1 MQQTKQPYAMGKLST
16 IHLLGLVFLFSCG
29 IQHEDTSE
37 EYALGV
43 IKHQFPVS
51 PEAKEDFD
59 KGLLLL
65 YSFEYVDANEA
76 FLAAQTADKNE
87 IMAYWGE
94 AMCYYKAL
102 WGRVD
107 VEAGREVMAKLGA
120 TSKER
125 LAKTEDGIER
135 EFWQAIE
142 ILYGEGELKDR
153 NEAYVSHME
162 NLYERYPED
171 LEVAAFYSLGLMW
184 ADYNNQ
190 EYLDKSAEVAAGI
203 IAENPTHPGGL
214 HYMIHA
220 NDNPKYAQMA
230 INAANEYAKVAPD
243 AAHALHMPSHIYV
256 ALGMWNEVVSSN
268 IESYGASL
276 DRIDKKGLDGTERGY
291 HSMAWLHYGY
301 LQQGNYDQAA
311 ILLKE
316 MMSYHKDGTASNSY
330 TIVMQNEQRIES
342 GEWLEGVEPIDVDY
356 NNLGLAGK
364 SQKHFLT
371 SLIAFDN
378 NDATI
383 IAEEIETMHMHLEIA
398 KPLVGDDG
406 IAVCVAGPTR
416 FAPNQ
421 GQITKTN
428 VVIHQMEALIAML
441 NNDDRAVE
449 MHLKEATNL
458 EVSGS
463 YDSGPPFIAYPSFEQ
478 YGDWLLTKDRAAE
491 ALVQFDLSL
500 ESRTNRAK
508 ALRGK
513 IKALNMLE
521 RGEEAAEV
529 QKTLD
534 VFWQNNMIAMN

>member
-1 MQQTKQPYAMGKLST
+1 MRKLSI
-16 IHLLGLVFLFSCG
+16 IHLLGLIFLFSCSN
-29 IQHEDTSE
+29 QHENISE
-37 EYALGV
+37 DYVLGG
-43 IKHQFPVS
+43 IDHQFPVS
-51 PEAKEDFD
+51 VEASADFN

-87 IMAYWGE
+87 VMALWGE

-107 VEAGREVMAKLGA
+107 VTAGREVMAKLGS
-120 TSKER
+120 TTEER
-125 LAKTEDGIER
+125 LAKTEDGLER
-135 EFWQAIE
+135 EFWQGVE

-153 NEAYVSHME
+153 NEKYVSHME
-162 NLYERYPED
+162 NLYEKYPKD

-184 ADYNNQ
+184 ANYGDQ

-203 IAENPTHPGGL
+203 INENPTHPGGL

-220 NDNPKYAQMA
+220 NDDPKYAQMA
-230 INAANEYAKVAPD
+230 IDAADKYAKVAPD

-268 IESYGASL
+268 TESYAASL
-276 DRIDKKGLDGTERGY
+276 ARIERKDLDGTERGY

-311 ILLKE
+311 SLLKE
-316 MMSYHKDGTASNSY
+316 MMGYHEDGSASNSY
-330 TIVMQNEQRIES
+330 TIVMQNEQRIET
-342 GEWLEGVEPIDVDY
+342 GKWLEGVEPIDVDY
-356 NNLGLAGK
+356 SNLGLAGK
-364 SQKHFLT
+364 SQKHFLR

-378 NDATI
+378 NNATMI
-383 IAEEIETMHMHLEIA
+383 EEEIETMHMHLEIA

-406 IAVCVAGPTR
+406 IAMCVGGPTR
-416 FAPNQ
+416 FAPSR

-428 VVIHQMEALIAML
+428 VVIHQMEALVALL
-441 NNDDRAVE
+441 NNDDTAVE
-449 MHLKEATNL
+449 MHLKEATKL
-458 EVSGS
+458 EASGS

-478 YGDWLLTKDRAAE
+478 YGDWLLTKERAAE
-491 ALVQFDLSL
+491 ALVQFDQSL
-500 ESRTNRAK
+500 ENRTNRAK

-521 RGEEAAEV
+521 RGEEAEEA
-529 QKTLD
+529 QKILD
-534 VFWQNNMIAMN
+534 VFWQQGMIAMN

>member
-1 MQQTKQPYAMGKLST
+1 MRKLSV
-16 IHLLGLVFLFSCG
+16 IHLLGLIFLFSCSN
-29 IQHEDTSE
+29 QHENSSE
-37 EYALGV
+37 DYALGG

-51 PEAKEDFD
+51 AEASTDFD
-59 KGLLLL
+59 KGILLL

-76 FLAAQTADKNE
+76 FLAAQIADKNE
-87 IMAYWGE
+87 VMALWGE

-107 VEAGREVMAKLGA
+107 VDAGREVMAKLGS
-120 TSKER
+120 TREER
-125 LAKTEDGIER
+125 LAKTEAGLER
-135 EFWQAIE
+135 EFWQGIE

-153 NEAYVSHME
+153 NQEYASHME
-162 NLYERYPED
+162 NLYEKYPKD

-184 ADYNNQ
+184 ANYGDQ
-190 EYLDKSAEVAAGI
+190 EYLNKSAAVAAGI
-203 IAENPTHPGGL
+203 IKENPTHPGGL

-220 NDNPKYAQMA
+220 NDNPKYAKMA
-230 INAANEYAKVAPD
+230 INAADEYAKVAPD

-268 IESYGASL
+268 LESYAASL
-276 DRIDKKGLDGTERGY
+276 DRIEKKGLDGTERGY

-301 LQQGNYDQAA
+301 LQQGNYEQAA
-311 ILLKE
+311 VLLKE
-316 MMSYHKDGTASNSY
+316 MMGYHKDGTASNSY

-342 GEWLEGVEPIDVDY
+342 GEWLAGVEPIDVDY
-356 NNLGLAGK
+356 NKLGLAGK

-378 NDATI
+378 NNATI
-383 IAEEIETMHMHLEIA
+383 IEEEIETMHMHLEIA
-398 KPLVGDDG
+398 MPLVGDDG
-406 IAVCVAGPTR
+406 IAICSAGPTR

-428 VVIHQMEALIAML
+428 VVIHQMEALKAML
-441 NNDDRAVE
+441 NNDDAAVE
-449 MHLKEATNL
+449 IHLKEAAKL
-458 EVSGS
+458 EASGN

-491 ALVQFDLSL
+491 ALVQFDKSL
-500 ESRTNRAK
+500 ENRTNRAK
-508 ALRGK
+508 ALQGK

-521 RGEEAAEV
+521 RGEEAAEA
-529 QKTLD
+529 QIILD
-534 VFWQNNMIAMN
+534 VFWQKRMIAMN

>member
-1 MQQTKQPYAMGKLST
+1 MQKLT
-16 IHLLGLVFLFSCG
+16 AIHFLALIILFSCG
-29 IQHEDTSE
+29 KQTENSSEDYT
-37 EYALGV
+37 LGD
-43 IKHQFPVS
+43 IKYQFPVS
-51 PEAKEDFD
+51 AEASADFD

-107 VEAGREVMAKLGA
+107 VDAGREVMAKLGA
-120 TSKER
+120 TREER
-125 LAKTEDGIER
+125 LAKTEEGIER

-153 NEAYVSHME
+153 NEAYVSHMKI
-162 NLYERYPED
+162 LYEKYPQD

-184 ADYNNQ
+184 ANYGDQ
-190 EYLDKSAEVAAGI
+190 DYLDKSAEVAAGI

-220 NDNPKYAQMA
+220 NDNPKYAEMA
-230 INAANEYAKVAPD
+230 KAAADKYAKVAPD

-268 IESYGASL
+268 IDSYAASL

-301 LQQGNYDQAA
+301 LQQGNYAQAA

-316 MMSYHKDGTASNSY
+316 MMGYHKDGTASNSY

-342 GEWLEGVEPIDVDY
+342 GAWLDGVEPIDVNY
-356 NNLGLAGK
+356 SNLGLAGK
-364 SQKHFLT
+364 SQKHFLN

-378 NDATI
+378 NNTAGID
-383 IAEEIETMHMHLEIA
+383 EEIETMYMHLEMA

-406 IAVCVAGPTR
+406 IAICSDGPTR

-428 VVIHQMEALIAML
+428 VVINQMEALIAML
-441 NNDDRAVE
+441 NNDDIAVE
-449 MHLKEATNL
+449 RHLKEATKL
-458 EVSGS
+458 EASGS

-478 YGDWLLTKDRAAE
+478 YGEWLLTKDRAAE
-491 ALVQFDLSL
+491 ALVQFDQSL
-500 ESRTNRAK
+500 DNRTNRAK
-508 ALRGK
+508 ALQGK
-513 IKALNMLE
+513 IKALTMLG
-521 RGEEAAEV
+521 RGEEAEEA
-529 QKTLD
+529 QKILD
-534 VFWQNNMIAMN
+534 VFWQPAMVAMN

>member
-1 MQQTKQPYAMGKLST
+1 MRKLST
-16 IHLLGLVFLFSCG
+16 IHLLALIFLFSCG
-29 IQHEDTSE
+29 IQKENTADDYS
-37 EYALGV
+37 LGD
-43 IKHQFPVS
+43 IKYQFPVS
-51 PEAKEDFD
+51 AAAKADFD

-76 FLAAQTADKNE
+76 FLTAQAADATE
-87 IMAYWGE
+87 VMALWGE

-107 VEAGREVMAKLGA
+107 VDAGREVMAKLGA
-120 TSKER
+120 TREER

-135 EFWQAIE
+135 EFWQGIE

-153 NEAYVSHME
+153 NKEYALHME
-162 NLYERYPED
+162 SLYEKYPED

-190 EYLDKSAEVAAGI
+190 EYLDKSAAVAAGI
-203 IAENPTHPGGL
+203 LLENPAHPGGL
-214 HYMIHA
+214 HYMIHS
-220 NDNPKYAQMA
+220 NDNPKYAKMA

-256 ALGMWNEVVSSN
+256 ALGMWNEVVGSN
-268 IESYGASL
+268 VESYAASL
-276 DRIDKKGLDGTERGY
+276 DRIKKKGLDGTERGY

-301 LQQGNYDQAA
+301 LQQGNYAQAA
-311 ILLKE
+311 VLLKE
-316 MMSYHKDGTASNSY
+316 MMGYHKDGSASNSY

-342 GEWLEGVEPIDVDY
+342 GEWLAGVEPIDVNY
-356 NNLGLAGK
+356 SNLGLAGK
-364 SQKHFLT
+364 SQKHFLK
-371 SLIAFDN
+371 SLIAYDN
-378 NDATI
+378 HNATLI
-383 IAEEIETMHMHLEIA
+383 EEEIETMHMHLETA

-406 IAVCVAGPTR
+406 IAVCSGGPTR
-416 FAPNQ
+416 FAPNR

-441 NNDDRAVE
+441 NEDDTAVE
-449 MHLKEATNL
+449 MHLKEATKL
-458 EVSGS
+458 EASGG

-478 YGDWLLTKDRAAE
+478 YGDWLLTKNRAAD
-491 ALVQFDLSL
+491 ALVQFDKSL
-500 ESRTNRAK
+500 ENRTNRAK

-521 RGEEAAEV
+521 REVEAEEV
-529 QKTLD
+529 QEILN
-534 VFWQNNMIAMN
+534 VFWQQGMIAMN